1 MNSQLSTQIVILVV
15 FIALM
20 YFLLIRPQ
28 KKKEKEISDMR
39 SSIRVGDQIITIGGI
54 MGKVIK
60 TKDDSIVIQ
69 VGADKVR
76 FELKKW
82 AVSSIEKKS
91 DKPAKEEAA
100 EEPKATSKPKRLGKK
115 EATMEDELAAIK
127 EEAAAVTED
136 VQDAAAEAAEEVSEA
151 VESAEIAE

>member
-1 MNSQLSTQIVILVV
+1 MNGQLSTQIIILVV

-39 SSIRVGDQIITIGGI
+39 SSIRVGDQVVTIGGI

-60 TKDDSIVIQ
+60 TKDDSVVIQ

-82 AVSSIEKKS
+82 AISSIEKKS
-91 DKPAKEEAA
+91 DKSVKEEAS
-100 EEPKATSKPKRLGKK
+100 EEVKTAKPKRLGRKE

-127 EEAAAVTED
+127 EEAAEVA
-136 VQDAAAEAAEEVSEA
+136 DAAAAPVEAA
-151 VESAEIAE
+151 ESAEIAE

>member
-1 MNSQLSTQIVILVV
+1 MNGQLSTQVIILVV

-28 KKKEKEISDMR
+28 RKKEKEVSDMR
-39 SSIRVGDQIITIGGI
+39 SSIRVGDQIVTIGGI

-60 TKDDSIVIQ
+60 TKEDSIVIQ

-76 FELKKW
+76 FEMKKW
-82 AVSSIEKKS
+82 AISSIEKKS
-91 DKPAKEEAA
+91 DKPAREEKEEAA
-100 EEPKATSKPKRLGKK
+100 EETKTSKPKRLGRKA

-127 EEAAAVTED
+127 EEAEEAVSEPVEAAV
-136 VQDAAAEAAEEVSEA
+136 EAA
-151 VESAEIAE
+151 ESAEIAE